1 MLVSLICANFMV
13 FIFIVRHRSRHS
25 EDHKIKKSRRR
36 GPRRHSHERY
46 DSFSRL
52 DERARYAG
60 VRKETLL
67 HGSYSDY
74 LRDYQRSR
82 HSSAPVP
89 VRSSSHYPPRG
100 VDLPPYYALPV
111 HSSSSRSSYHRPVD
125 PYAAACDEFLRRT
138 QSDRGD
144 RGHGHSRYRSGRRR

>member
-1 MLVSLICANFMV
+1 MLTSWYYVSI
-13 FIFIVRHRSRHS
+13 RHRSRHS
-25 EDHKIKKSRRR
+25 EESRRIKKSRRR
-36 GPRRHSHERY
+36 GPSHRSRERY

-52 DERARYAG
+52 DERARFAG
-60 VRKETLL
+60 VRRETLL

-82 HSSAPVP
+82 HSTSAVP
-89 VRSSSHYPPRG
+89 MRSSHFPPRG

-111 HSSSSRSSYHRPVD
+111 HSGGSRSSYHRPVD

-138 QSDRGD
+138 QSDRTD
-144 RGHGHSRYRSGRRR
+144 RGHMHSRYRSSRRR